1 MSENG
6 VLVFQK
12 TDGTIRDR
20 LLLFDI
26 LCFNI
31 QFNFLFSFHSGKV
44 FLFFCELLGIRFSA
58 NL

>member
-31 QFNFLFSFHSGKV
+31 QFNFLFHFTVEKSSC
-44 FLFFCELLGIRFSA
+44 FFASY
-58 NL
+58 